1 MNIFLLLALLFLAAI
16 IVFIFQNPAP
26 VVVQFLYWQS
36 AEISI
41 SLLILVSVCAGALL
55 CFIVDSLRAFSLNRN
70 IRLLEKENQRL
81 QQEIKRYQEAA
92 KMNMPNEKEKTD

>member
-1 MNIFLLLALLFLAAI
+1 MNIFLLLALAFLAAI
-16 IVFIFQNPAP
+16 ILFIFQNPAP

-55 CFIVDSLRAFSLNRN
+55 CFIIDSLRAFSLNRN
-70 IRLLEKENQRL
+70 IRVLEKENQRL
-81 QQEIKRYQEAA
+81 HQEIKRYQEAA
-92 KMNMPNEKEKTD
+92 ELNILNEDEKND